1 MQRHPLDQPLT
12 AQSLLGVPD
21 LSPLPTGDKAPDT
34 APRVLVVASDPVVR
48 AAFRQRLGRIAVG
61 ETNPTSLDTEARRTA
76 ANVVLWD
83 LGTDDADTK
92 AIAQSTLPV
101 LALTS
106 TPRSAGRLLSAG
118 AKGVL
123 RRDAEGDTLAAALT
137 SVRLGLA
144 VVDPEVAGPGTL
156 GVPAGVDAAPS
167 ESLTAREVQVLELV
181 AKGKSNKQIAVD
193 LGISAHTVKFHV
205 NAILGKMN
213 AHTRTQAVVRGV
225 QLGFI
230 VV

>member
-1 MQRHPLDQPLT
+1 MQRHPLDQPLS

-21 LSPLPTGDKAPDT
+21 LSPLPTGDKSTDT
-34 APRVLVVASDPVVR
+34 GPRVLVIASDPVVR
-48 AAFRQRLGRIAVG
+48 SAFRQRLGRLAVG
-61 ETNPTSLDTEARRTA
+61 ETSPASIDTEARRTA

-83 LGTDDADTK
+83 LGPDDADAK
-92 AIAQSTLPV
+92 NIAQSNLPV
-101 LALTS
+101 VALTS

-123 RRDAEGDTLAAALT
+123 RRDASPEVLSSAIASA
-137 SVRLGLA
+137 RHGLA

-156 GVPAGVDAAPS
+156 GAPVGADAAPS
-167 ESLTAREVQVLELV
+167 ESLTAREIEVLELV
-181 AKGKSNKQIAVD
+181 AKGKSNKQVAAD

-205 NAILGKMN
+205 NAILGKLN